1 MSTRKYLLVIGGA
14 VLLSTFLFILNMSDS
29 NPTSSSDEI
38 DKVDVL
44 PTINE
49 RDDQQLKAIN
59 VNVSMTSDEFE
70 RLREANNRYMMK
82 YDNVTVQLTNTEST
96 QEAYSLWKDQFEIG
110 SASDVM
116 LMNSGW
122 VREFAVKGFL
132 RPADRLNTVD
142 TLSEQPARLLAPL
155 KWNSYLWGIPNDTD
169 PLILVWNKSLLTLG
183 DFIQP
188 PDDWD
193 DFNLLVNNIAGVAN
207 EAKAVQFGS
216 DLNELL
222 VWLDIWSSDDEQ
234 KSVYMHTNPAETRND
249 RLRWIASSASLPQ
262 PEGTDWSR
270 SLSIGTEMEQKQL
283 LSAIVPWSS
292 YKKLPKHER
301 EKLVIDSS
309 QIQHVWLDSRSYVVS
324 SSSIVEE
331 EAITWIKEMTNV
343 IEQEQS
349 YRLFGTLPAKN
360 SLYSANGGFSES
372 SSEKPPVWWLP
383 VLNDEPLDLPPDP
396 GWQVRRLSWE
406 KLWQQYLSETIDME
420 MFIASIQAHS

>member
-1 MSTRKYLLVIGGA
+1 MLVIAGA
-14 VLLSTFLFILNMSDS
+14 VLLSAFLFILNMSE
-29 NPTSSSDEI
+29 SSPASSGDEI
-38 DKVDVL
+38 NNVDVL
-44 PTINE
+44 PAVNV
-49 RDDQQLKAIN
+49 RNDDQLKVID
-59 VNVSMTSDEFE
+59 VNVSMPNDEFE

-96 QEAYSLWKDQFEIG
+96 QEAYSVWKDQFEIG
-110 SASDVM
+110 SASDIM

-142 TLSEQPARLLAPL
+142 TLSEQPARLLTPL

-188 PDDWD
+188 PDDWES
-193 DFNLLVNNIAGVAN
+193 FTLLVDNITAVAN
-207 EAKAVQFGS
+207 EAKAIQFGS

-222 VWLDIWSSDDEQ
+222 VWLDVWSPEDVV
-234 KSVYMHTNPAETRND
+234 KSVYLLSEPDETRND
-249 RLRWIASSASLPQ
+249 KLRWIDSFAGLRQ
-262 PEGTDWSR
+262 GTDWSR
-270 SLSIGTEMEQKQL
+270 SLSAGTEMEQKQL
-283 LSAIVPWSS
+283 LSAIIPWSS
-292 YKKLPKHER
+292 YKKLPKQER
-301 EKLVIDSS
+301 DKLVIDSS
-309 QIQHVWLDSRSYVVS
+309 QIQHVWLDSRSYVIS
-324 SSSIVEE
+324 SNSTVEE
-331 EAITWIKEMTNV
+331 EAITWINEMTNV

-349 YRLFGTLPAKN
+349 YQLFGMLPAKN
-360 SLYSANGGFSES
+360 SLYSANGSSES

-406 KLWQQYLSETIDME
+406 KLWQQYLSKTIDME
-420 MFIASIQAHS
+420 SFIASIHDIV